1 MAANYW
7 ESTQRKHWQ
16 FTKDELAALRQRLDD
31 EDPGLVQVFPLP
43 QLRHLNIYFNQQI
56 NRLGKR
62 LNIRQQAMATAQV
75 YLKRFYTRTPIRQT
89 NPYLVIT
96 TALYLACKMEECPQH
111 IRLLTQ
117 EARSLWPSD
126 LHGHDAA
133 RVGECE
139 FSLIS
144 EMQSQLIIHQPYR
157 SLLAVQD
164 QFALTHEEMS
174 LAWTIINDH
183 YMTDLPLLHPPHV
196 VAFTAVLLALVLRPS
211 PGNAA
216 AAAGGASGGN
226 TGSAG
231 AVAAAANGSGIAMAA
246 TALVQAQAQA
256 QARAAVMGGSA
267 GAGATSGYGFQG
279 SQQMGYSQGHS
290 QGHSQG
296 GASQSQSQGDV
307 PLVEPKKVT
316 DPRLAKVQRFAAW
329 LADSNIDVEAMV
341 DCTQELI
348 SFYECQEQ
356 YNDKHT
362 REQISRFVKARS
374 LDK

>member
-31 EDPGLVQVFPLP
+31 EDPGLVHMFPLP

-62 LNIRQQAMATAQV
+62 LGVRQQAMATAQV

-89 NPYLVIT
+89 NPYLVLT

-111 IRLLTQ
+111 IRLLSQ

-126 LHGHDAA
+126 MHGHDAS

-144 EMQSQLIIHQPYR
+144 EMNSQLIVHQPYR
-157 SLLAVQD
+157 TLLALQD
-164 QFALTHEEMS
+164 TFALTHDETS
-174 LAWTIINDH
+174 LAWMIINDH

-196 VAFTAVLLALVLRPS
+196 VALTAVLLALVLRPS
-211 PGNAA
+211 SNPSGAGGAGAGGGAATAA
-216 AAAGGASGGN
+216 AAAGATGAAGG
-226 TGSAG
+226 
-231 AVAAAANGSGIAMAA
+231 VAMAA
-246 TALVQAQAQA
+246 TALAQAQAQA
-256 QARAAVMGGSA
+256 QARAAAATSAGGS
-267 GAGATSGYGFQG
+267 GAATQPGFSSQG
-279 SQQMGYSQGHS
+279 SQQAQTAGF
-290 QGHSQG
+290 SQG
-296 GASQSQSQGDV
+296 GSQGDGQQAA
-307 PLVEPKKVT
+307 EPKKAT

-329 LADSNIDVEAMV
+329 LADSSIDIEAMV

-348 SFYECQEQ
+348 SFYECHEQ

-362 REQISRFVKARS
+362 REQISRFIKARG